1 MKRLF
6 DLPARAL
13 LAAGLL
19 GVSLLHAGGELAR
32 GERGIVATVHPLAT
46 DAAVAVFKK
55 GGNAIDA
62 AVAAALTLGVVD
74 GHNSGIGGGCFMLIR
89 LADGT
94 LVAIDGRETAPR
106 AATRDLFVRN
116 GQAVP
121 ELSLT
126 GPLAAGV
133 PGALAAYDHAAR
145 RYGKLSL
152 KELLRTAAEIAEQGF
167 SLNRHYAGRL
177 AASAKELSMFEAS
190 RSAFLKS
197 DGEPWKAGEILR
209 LPDLA
214 NTYRAISE
222 YGIDWFYRGQFARA
236 SGDWMRSN
244 GGLLTVEDFRDY
256 QIKLREPVITTY
268 RSYQILGF
276 PPPSSGGAHVAQILN
291 ILENFDLKKMGVNS
305 ADFIHVVTEAMK
317 FAFADRAYWLGDPD
331 YAKVPRGL
339 VSKPYAAKLARQ
351 IRMDRVVPVAQHGTP
366 ERAGEDIFNKHTTHF
381 STADAEGNWVAC
393 TATVNTSFGCKVVI
407 PGTGVVLNNQM
418 DDFSAQPGATNYF
431 GLIGAEANAIAPG
444 KRPLSSMSPTIVLK
458 DGKPVLAVGA
468 AGGPTI
474 ISQTVLAIID
484 TIDFGM
490 DPAAALAQPR
500 FHHQWKP
507 DELVVEK
514 RISEEVLRELEKRG
528 HKLKRVDS
536 LGAAQAV
543 GTNPHGRGFL
553 GAHDPRVEGKAASW

>member
-6 DLPARAL
+6 VLRTRAL
-13 LAAGLL
+13 LAATLL
-19 GVSLLHAGGELAR
+19 GVPFLHAVGELAR

-46 DAAVAVFKK
+46 EAAIDAFKE

-62 AVAAALTLGVVD
+62 TVAAALTLGVVD

-94 LVAIDGRETAPR
+94 FVAIDGRETAPS
-106 AATRDLFVRN
+106 AATRDMFVRN
-116 GQAVP
+116 GKVVP

-133 PGALAAYDHAAR
+133 PGALAAYDYALR

-152 KELLRTAAEIAEQGF
+152 KEHLMAAAEIAENGF
-167 SLNRHYAGRL
+167 PLNRHYAERL
-177 AASAKELSMFEAS
+177 AASAKELNRFEAS
-190 RSAFLKS
+190 RAAFLP
-197 DGEPWKAGEILR
+197 DGRMKRPGQILR

-214 NTYRAISE
+214 GTYRAVAE
-222 YGIDWFYRGQFARA
+222 NGIDWFYRGPFAGITA
-236 SGDWMRSN
+236 DWMKWN
-244 GGLLTVEDFRDY
+244 GGLLMAEDFRNY
-256 QIKLREPVITTY
+256 HAKLREPVTTMY
-268 RSYQILGF
+268 RGYQIIGF

-291 ILENFDLKKMGVNS
+291 ILENFDLKAMGPDS
-305 ADFIHVVTEAMK
+305 ADFIHVVAEAMK
-317 FAFADRAYWLGDPD
+317 LAFADRAYWLGDPD
-331 YAKVPRGL
+331 FAKVPREL
-339 VSKPYAAKLARQ
+339 VAKGYAARLAKQ
-351 IRMDRVVPVAQHGTP
+351 IDRRHAAVVPQHGMP
-366 ERAGEDIFNKHTTHF
+366 DRANEDFFGKHTTHF
-381 STADAEGNWVAC
+381 STADAAGNWVAC
-393 TATVNTSFGCKVVI
+393 TATVNTSFGCKVVV

-444 KRPLSSMSPTIVLK
+444 KRPLSSMSPTIVSK
-458 DGKPVLAVGA
+458 DATPILSLGA

-474 ISQTVLAIID
+474 ISQTVLAIIN

-490 DPAAALAQPR
+490 NPATALAQPR

-514 RISEEVLRELEKRG
+514 RIGEDVLGELAKRG
-528 HKLKRVDS
+528 HKLKPVDS

-543 GTNPHGRGFL
+543 GVDLKGQGFV
-553 GAHDPRVEGKAASW
+553 GAHDPRVEGKAAGW